1 MREIEPKEEEE
12 EERER
17 LNNVRKLSYKV
28 GGREFRIQE
37 GQFEKRKK
45 KRVTSFH
52 CMH

>member
-1 MREIEPKEEEE
+1 MREIEPKEEE

-28 GGREFRIQE
+28 GGREFRIE